1 IEAISNSLHSIRE
14 NKKGLEQML
23 NENLKMPL
31 NVKGLFVHPIKVLET
46 DIEFLQWVLKEIKE
60 GKGEVDPKTYSG

>member
-1 IEAISNSLHSIRE
+1 
-14 NKKGLEQML
+14 ML